1 MKTDELKLR
10 LMTTI
15 EEMIDTYFNGDTFV
29 EKIANSTCKAFI
41 NANTDKVDEFLKMFA
56 DKEGNIDAATII
68 SYYLDQMGEDGF
80 SIDVKEYVKNISD
93 VVNNI
98 RTAAANNAP
107 VTENDIKMDFIVTEN
122 TTLKEINKVSYNR

>member
-10 LMTTI
+10 LMTTV

-80 SIDVKEYVKNISD
+80 SIDVKEYVKNPFIRDILPNKRLIIKKEDLLKMISD
-93 VVNNI
+93 
-98 RTAAANNAP
+98 
-107 VTENDIKMDFIVTEN
+107 
-122 TTLKEINKVSYNR
+122 